1 MEHVI
6 LLEKCIWLG
15 MAAAGF
21 AVLFNVPT
29 RALGYIGI
37 MGALGGILRVIMIHN
52 EISVIVGTLFG
63 ATLIGFL
70 SIYFAHKSHCPPPVL
85 AIPSVIPM
93 IPGKFAYKM
102 MIGLIE
108 LSGDIDPVTY
118 THIMSETLNNCLKVM
133 FILMSI
139 AGGVGIP
146 LLIAR
151 RDTAKGMRL
160 KRRSWS

>member
-1 MEHVI
+1 MEYVI

-15 MAAAGF
+15 MAAIGF

-29 RALGYIGI
+29 RALGYIGV
-37 MGALGGILRVIMIHN
+37 MGALGGIVKVMMIHQ
-52 EISVIVGTLFG
+52 EVSVILGTLFG
-63 ATLIGFL
+63 ATLVGFL
-70 SIYFAHKSHCPPPVL
+70 SIYFAHKTNCPPPVL

-102 MIGLIE
+102 MIGLIN
-108 LSGDIDPVTY
+108 LSGDLDPATY
-118 THIMSETLNNCLKVM
+118 TYIMSETLNNGLKVM

-160 KRRSWS
+160 KRKF

>member
-1 MEHVI
+1 MEYLV

-15 MAAAGF
+15 MAAVGF

-29 RALGYIGI
+29 RALGYIAV
-37 MGALGGILRVIMIHN
+37 MGALGGILKVIMVQH
-52 EISVIVGTLFG
+52 EISVILGTLFG
-63 ATLIGFL
+63 ATLIGFVG
-70 SIYFAHKSHCPPPVL
+70 IYCAHKTHCPPPVL

-102 MIGLIE
+102 MIGLIN
-108 LSGDIDPVTY
+108 LSGDIDPATY
-118 THIMSETLNNCLKVM
+118 THIMSETLNNGLKVM

-160 KRRSWS
+160 KRRS

>member
-15 MAAAGF
+15 MAAVGF
-21 AVLFNVPT
+21 AVLFNVPS

-37 MGALGGILRVIMIHN
+37 MGALGGILRVLMIHN

>member
-15 MAAAGF
+15 MAAVGF
-21 AVLFNVPT
+21 AVLFNVPS

-108 LSGDIDPVTY
+108 LSGDIDPVSY
-118 THIMSETLNNCLKVM
+118 THIMSETLNNGLKVM

>member
-1 MEHVI
+1 MEYLI

-15 MAAAGF
+15 MAAIGF
-21 AVLFNVPT
+21 AVLFNVPS

-37 MGALGGILRVIMIHN
+37 LGALGGIVKVLMTQQDV
-52 EISVIVGTLFG
+52 SVILGTLFG
-63 ATLIGFL
+63 AILIGFL
-70 SIYFAHKSHCPPPVL
+70 GIPFAHKTNCPPPVL
-85 AIPSVIPM
+85 AIPAVIPM

-102 MIGLIE
+102 MIGLIN
-108 LSGDIDPVTY
+108 LSGDIDQATY
-118 THIMSETLNNCLKVM
+118 THVMSETLNNGLKVM

-151 RDTAKGMRL
+151 RDTAKGMHI
-160 KRRSWS
+160 KRRF